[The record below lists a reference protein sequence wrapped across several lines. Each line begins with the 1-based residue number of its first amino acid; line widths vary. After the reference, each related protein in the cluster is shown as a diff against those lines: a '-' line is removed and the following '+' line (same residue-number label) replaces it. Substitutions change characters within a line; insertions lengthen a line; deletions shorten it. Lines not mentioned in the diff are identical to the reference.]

1 MITRRDAIKLGA
13 GAAAAASL
21 KLPAQVSPRALDLC
35 FMPARQMAEL
45 IRTKK
50 LSARELMEAHLRQIS
65 RVNSKVNAIVTLV
78 PEDQLL
84 AQAKA
89 ADEAVSRGDKLGPL
103 HGLPVAVKDLV
114 DTKGIRTTYGSP
126 IFRDHIPEADGYVVQ
141 REKAA
146 GAIVIGKTNV
156 PEFGLGSHTF
166 NKVFGPTRN
175 PWDTTK
181 TCGGSTGGG
190 AVSLA
195 CGMAPIVDGSDMGGS
210 LRNPGNFNNVVGIR
224 PSPGRVAS
232 PSSLGWFTL
241 SVSGPM
247 ARNVSDCAFFLSVL
261 AGPDSRS
268 PIAIDQPGSQFAQP
282 LDRSFKGVRIAM
294 FK

>member
-1 MITRRDAIKLGA
+1 M
-13 GAAAAASL
+13 
-21 KLPAQVSPRALDLC
+21 
-35 FMPARQMAEL
+35 ARL
-45 IRTKK
+45 IQQKK
-50 LSARELMEAHLRQIS
+50 LSSREVIQAHLKQIA
-65 RVNSKVNAIVTLV
+65 RVNPKVNAIVTLV
-78 PEDQLL
+78 PEDQLM

-89 ADEAVSRGDKLGPL
+89 ADEATARGETKGPL
-103 HGLPVAVKDLV
+103 HGMPIAAKDLV

-126 IFRDHIPEADGYVVQ
+126 IFRDHIPDKDGFVVE

-146 GAIVIGKTNV
+146 GGIILGKTNV

-166 NKVFGPTRN
+166 NKVFGPTHN

-195 CGMAPIVDGSDMGGS
+195 CGMAPLVDGSDMGGS

-224 PSPGRVAS
+224 PSPGRVS
-232 PSSLGWFTL
+232 TPSELGWFTL

-247 ARNVSDCAFFLSVL
+247 ARDRKSV
-261 AGPDSRS
+261 
-268 PIAIDQPGSQFAQP
+268 
-282 LDRSFKGVRIAM
+282 V
-294 FK
+294 

>member
-21 KLPAQVSPRALDLC
+21 KLPAQVSPSVPDLC
-35 FMPARQMAEL
+35 FMPAREMAEL

-103 HGLPVAVKDLV
+103 RGLPVAVKDLV

-126 IFRDHIPEADGYVVQ
+126 IFRDHIPEADGFVVQ

-146 GAIVIGKTNV
+146 GAIVLGKTNV

-166 NKVFGPTRN
+166 NKVFGPTHN

-181 TCGGSTGGG
+181 TAGGSTGGG

-195 CGMAPIVDGSDMGGS
+195 CGMAPLVDGSDMGGS
-210 LRNPGNFNNVVGIR
+210 LRNPGNFNNFAIM
-224 PSPGRVAS
+224 
-232 PSSLGWFTL
+232 LI
-241 SVSGPM
+241 SG
-247 ARNVSDCAFFLSVL
+247 L
-261 AGPDSRS
+261 AH
-268 PIAIDQPGSQFAQP
+268 
-282 LDRSFKGVRIAM
+282 
-294 FK
+294 